1 VILESQD
8 ATKSG
13 SYPISYR
20 TYYTDYPSR
29 FLDNVNAFTVTITD
43 LCDNPVS
50 VTASDLTDQSYT
62 ITQNKFSYQVPSFV
76 ADPAWCKITYSYT
89 VSHPKADKALSFND

>member
-8 ATKSG
+8 ATKAG

-20 TYYTDYPSR
+20 TYYTDYPSK

-43 LCDNPVS
+43 PCDNPVS
-50 VTASDLTDQSYT
+50 LTASDLTDQAYT
-62 ITQNKFSYQVPSFV
+62 ITQNMFSY
-76 ADPAWCKITYSYT
+76 
-89 VSHPKADKALSFND
+89 